1 MTTVQSTTQSSSGVD
16 QALLD
21 AVNPKKKTDATT
33 AEEAQ
38 DRFLKLLTTQLQNQ
52 DPLNP
57 LDNSQVTSQ
66 LAQLSTVTG
75 IEKLNATVS
84 SLFSQIQSSQSL
96 QSTNLIGRGII
107 APGSSIALADGN
119 AIYGFD
125 LPQVADRVS
134 VTIKDSNGLQIRK
147 IDLGVTAQGLNTF
160 TWDGKNDAGVTA
172 ENGLY
177 NFSIE
182 ATSGS
187 NKVEGTTLSFGLVDS
202 VTSGPQGNKLKV
214 SNIGDVNASDVVQ
227 VF

>member
-1 MTTVQSTTQSSSGVD
+1 MTTVQSTSQSSSPVD

-33 AEEAQ
+33 TQEAQ
-38 DRFLKLLTTQLQNQ
+38 DRFLTLLTTQLQNQ

-75 IEKLNATVS
+75 IEKLNATVT

-96 QSTNLIGRGII
+96 QTSSWIGHGVI
-107 APGSSIALADGN
+107 APGSKIELADGN
-119 AIYGFD
+119 AIYGIN
-125 LPQVADRVS
+125 LPEAADRVRVS
-134 VTIKDSNGLQIRK
+134 IKDANGLLVRN
-147 IDLGVTAQGLNTF
+147 IDLGVQPQGVGTF
-160 TWDGKNDAGVTA
+160 TWDGKNDDGVVA
-172 ENGLY
+172 KNGVY

-182 ATSGS
+182 AISGKD
-187 NKVEGTTLSFGLVDS
+187 KVEGKTLSFGLVNS
-202 VTSGPQGNKLKV
+202 VTSSAEGNKLKV
-214 SNIGDVNASDVVQ
+214 SNIGDVIPSDVVQ

>member
-1 MTTVQSTTQSSSGVD
+1 MTTVQSTSQSSSPVD

-75 IEKLNATVS
+75 IEKLNATVT

-96 QSTNLIGRGII
+96 QSSNWIGHGVI

-119 AIYGFD
+119 AIYGID
-125 LPQVADRVS
+125 LPESADRVRVS
-134 VTIKDSNGLQIRK
+134 INDANGLLVRK
-147 IDLGVTAQGLNTF
+147 IDLGVQPKGIGTF
-160 TWDGKNDAGVTA
+160 TWDGKNDDGVVA
-172 ENGLY
+172 QNGIY
-177 NFSIE
+177 SFSIE
-182 ATSGS
+182 AISG
-187 NKVEGTTLSFGLVDS
+187 KDDVDGKTLSFGLVDS
-202 VTSGPQGNKLKV
+202 VTSGAQGTKLKV
-214 SNIGDVNASDVVQ
+214 SNIGDVNVNDVVQ